1 MHGDSHNNMAII
13 AFLGNSV
20 NEYIDRYQTLLGSME
35 FFCEKHPEQRLAYHG
50 TYTRTVKDAE
60 VEIPIQRLIC
70 CKCKKAK
77 MGGSV
82 SVLPD
87 FLKPRRQFTNEAV
100 ESVAEQ
106 SKAGKNPYEM
116 DTKASIST
124 IRRWLRET
132 STQDEQHPVNDP
144 CIITIVPPGN
154 LSEELP
160 SAILSLSPASDVRK
174 VSTWAIS
181 ITACG

>member
-1 MHGDSHNNMAII
+1 MHGGFHNNMAII

-20 NEYIDRYQTLLGSME
+20 NEYIDQYLSLLEGME

-70 CKCKKAK
+70 NKCKKAK
-77 MGGSV
+77 MGGTV
-82 SVLPD
+82 SVLPH

-100 ESVAEQ
+100 VSVVEQ
-106 SKAGKNPYEM
+106 SKAGKTPYEM

-124 IRRWLRET
+124 VRRWLRES
-132 STQDEQHPVNDP
+132 STQDRQHLGDAP
-144 CIITIVPPGN
+144 CIIALVPPGN
-154 LSEELP
+154 PSAELP
-160 SAILSLSPASDVRK
+160 SAVPSISPTSDFRK
-174 VSTWAIS
+174 VAPGAIS

>member
-1 MHGDSHNNMAII
+1 MAII
-13 AFLGNSV
+13 AFLGNNV
-20 NEYIDRYQTLLGSME
+20 NEYIDQYQALLGNME
-35 FFCEKHPEQRLAYHG
+35 FFCEQHPEQRLAYHG

-60 VEIPIQRLIC
+60 IDIPIQRLIC
-70 CKCKKAK
+70 YKCKKAK
-77 MGGSV
+77 MGGSI

-87 FLKPRRQFTNEAV
+87 FLKPRRQFTNEAL
-100 ESVAEQ
+100 ESVAGQ
-106 SKAGKNPYEM
+106 SKAGKSPYEM

-132 STQDEQHPVNDP
+132 STQDGQHLANDHS
-144 CIITIVPPGN
+144 IIATVPPGN
-154 LSEELP
+154 LPEGHP
-160 SAILSLSPASDVRK
+160 SAVLSLSPASDVRK